1 MIIKIYK
8 TFMKIIKK
16 IPKEII
22 GSVLVALFVS
32 LFSSFITY
40 TILERKIPKIAVV
53 DLSYLNNGFIVNL
66 SRHLVESKMGDEAV
80 EMAVK
85 THIQTLE
92 SILKDISH
100 SRQNY
105 ILLQKQTVASV
116 DVEDITPELEKLLFN
131 TIVAKTKGDIDEEEK

>member
-1 MIIKIYK
+1 
-8 TFMKIIKK
+8 MKILKK
-16 IPKEII
+16 IPREIAVSI
-22 GSVLVALFVS
+22 DAAFIVSALSS
-32 LFSSFITY
+32 LLTY
-40 TILERKIPKIAVV
+40 KILERKIPKIAVV

-131 TIVAKTKGDIDEEEK
+131 TIVAKTKGGIDGEEK

>member
-1 MIIKIYK
+1 
-8 TFMKIIKK
+8 MKILNK
-16 IPKEII
+16 ISKQTLICI
-22 GSVLVALFVS
+22 AVAMVVS

-40 TILERKIPKIAVV
+40 KILERRIPKIAVV
-53 DLSYLNNGFIVNL
+53 DLSYLNNGFMINL
-66 SRHLVESKMGDEAV
+66 SRHLVENKMGDEAV

-100 SRQNY
+100 SKQNY

-116 DVEDITPELEKLLFN
+116 DVEDITPELEKVLFN
-131 TIVAKTKGDIDEEEK
+131 TIVAKTKGGADEEKK

>member
-1 MIIKIYK
+1 
-8 TFMKIIKK
+8 MKFIKK
-16 IPKEII
+16 IPKQILVCI
-22 GSVLVALFVS
+22 LVALSVS

-40 TILERKIPKIAVV
+40 KILERKIPKIAVV
-53 DLSYLNNGFIVNL
+53 DLSYLNNGFMINL
-66 SRHLVESKMGDEAV
+66 SRHLVENKMGDEAV

-100 SRQNY
+100 SKQNY

-116 DVEDITPELEKLLFN
+116 DVEDITPELEKVLFN
-131 TIVAKTKGDIDEEEK
+131 AIVAKTKGGSHEEEK

>member
-1 MIIKIYK
+1 
-8 TFMKIIKK
+8 MKILKK
-16 IPKEII
+16 IPREIAVSI
-22 GSVLVALFVS
+22 TAAFIVSALSS
-32 LFSSFITY
+32 LLTY
-40 TILERKIPKIAVV
+40 KILERKIPKIAVV

-131 TIVAKTKGDIDEEEK
+131 TIVAKTKGGIDEEEK